1 MKLTI
6 KTIAVI
12 FLTISLFSCNQNQK
26 TTTTTSTSDTTN
38 TTSSTTIT
46 SRNRLGKATR
56 EDKNGWIYLH
66 LAGSPADIGYQ
77 HGYLAAKEIDTLIKV
92 MEYYLPSNGSGFKWD
107 FYRAASARFLWKKID
122 KEYQD
127 EIKGIAAGLQ
137 AKGMKYD
144 SLDITALNANIELS
158 QYYVPTLMNKAK
170 PGSGDNRAP
179 GNCSAFIATGSF
191 TKDHK
196 IVMGHNNWSDY
207 IVGERWNEMVDIKPE
222 KGNEILMDC
231 APGFIHSGDD
241 FVESKSG
248 ILITETT
255 ITQFKGFDTTKT
267 AEFMRARKAAQYSN
281 SIDDVVKIMTTENNG
296 GYANDWLIGD
306 TKTNEV
312 AKLELGLKDYKVW
325 RSKDTAFIGSNF
337 PSDPKLIKEET
348 TFKVNNPNS
357 SANARKIRL
366 QKLVYAD
373 YKGKLD
379 ETNGKTIEGDT
390 YDALDGKK
398 ALNRCVIDGHVEEDP
413 LGSKEWNEPAY
424 FPMGAV
430 QGKVTTTDLA
440 NKMQMWA
447 HMGHPGGA
455 DFLAGP
461 FFKKHPEYFKTQGK
475 YLRDMKAYPWTLFS
489 ADSSNYSLPDYKK

>member
-1 MKLTI
+1 MKLIVNLATAI
-6 KTIAVI
+6 LLAIA
-12 FLTISLFSCNQNQK
+12 FCSCNQPSK
-26 TTTTTSTSDTTN
+26 TTTQASATDTTH
-38 TTSSTTIT
+38 
-46 SRNRLGKATR
+46 NRLGKATR
-56 EDKNGWIYLH
+56 ENKNGWIYVH
-66 LAGSPADIGYQ
+66 LSGSPRDIGYQ
-77 HGYLAAKEIDTLIKV
+77 HGYLVANEIDTLIKV
-92 MEYYLPSNGSGFKWD
+92 MQYYLPTTSGKSWD

-127 EIKGIAAGLQ
+127 EIKGIAEGLH

-144 SLDITALNANIELS
+144 SLDITALNANIELA
-158 QYYVPTLMNKAK
+158 QYYVPTLMNKEK
-170 PGSGDNRAP
+170 PGSGANKAP

-196 IVMGHNNWSDY
+196 IVMGHNNWTDY
-207 IVGERWNEMVDIKPE
+207 IVGERWNVMADIKPQ

-241 FVESKSG
+241 FVVSKSG
-248 ILITETT
+248 VMITETT
-255 ITQFKGFDTTKT
+255 ITGFVGFDTTR
-267 AEFMRARKAAQYSN
+267 APEFARARKAAQYSN
-281 SIDDVVKIMTTENNG
+281 SIDDVVKTMTTDNNG

-348 TFKVNNPNS
+348 NFKVNNRKS
-357 SANARKIRL
+357 SPNARKLRME
-366 QKLVYAD
+366 KLVQVD
-373 YKGKLD
+373 YKGKLTD
-379 ETNGKTIEGDT
+379 STGKIVEGDT
-390 YDALDGKK
+390 YDALDSRQ
-398 ALNRCVIDGHVEEDP
+398 AMNRCVIDGHVENDP
-413 LGSKEWNEPAY
+413 MGVPEWSEGPFY
-424 FPMGAV
+424 PMGAV

-440 NKMQMWA
+440 NKMQLWA

-455 DFLAGP
+455 DFLAAP
-461 FFKKHPEYFKTQGK
+461 FFKKHPEYFETQGK

-489 ADSSNYSLPDYKK
+489 ADSSGYSLPAYKK